1 MKLAPVRR
9 FKKLTI
15 TITMIL
21 LLLGIYCLSDNI
33 GEAATA
39 PILYVNPGSYSAAS
53 VGETVSIEVRIYLAS
68 NIVGYRLKLRYNT
81 TLLTFVSASAG
92 TLFPPPPQ
100 STKPAITNDTST
112 GTVSIQ
118 TDAGDIDNTGFI
130 DLGDL
135 VLLAKAYNSRPGAP
149 NWNPGADVNGNGW
162 VELGDLIFLAENYGK
177 INVPQSGLFGLL
189 LGITFNARY
198 GSPYG
203 QAKDTCPLEIIND
216 TLYGPPP
223 RGPPPAQLPEI
234 THSISNGTYQA
245 PYAPPLL
252 NLTLNTFNITSS
264 TTHYH
269 FEDAIIING
278 TLTGNGYPIIDS
290 LVTLEIRNPG
300 NIKIVVVRTLPTP
313 TGSVSCPLQIT
324 GLTPCDSGGSPQ
336 YNFYV
341 NNFVYFLA
349 TVKNTGSTG
358 MGALVMVNPYDS
370 SNASLGTGQSS
381 IFVPPGSSTVAF
393 LSVPLENTSTTG
405 NAIVYAS
412 VLSDYVDNGGVALSL
427 ERSAT
432 FSITSSPIGTPIYGN
447 PPPQGS
453 YQAILR
459 LHDTL
464 PLGYPSSGT
473 YTIYTTTS
481 YLGSNATQTTQI
493 QIASS
498 P

>member
-1 MKLAPVRR
+1 MKLVCMYRY
-9 FKKLTI
+9 KKLTI

-33 GEAATA
+33 GKAATA
-39 PILYVNPGSYSAAS
+39 PTLYVIPGYYAAAS
-53 VGETVSIEVRIYLAS
+53 VGETVSIGVEIYMPS
-68 NIVGYRLKLRYNT
+68 NIVGYRFKLRYNT
-81 TLLTFVSASAG
+81 TLLTFVGASAG
-92 TLFPPPPQ
+92 TFFPPPPQ
-100 STKPAITNDTST
+100 STKPVIINNTNT
-112 GTVSIQ
+112 GIISNQ
-118 TDAGDIDNTGFI
+118 TDAGDIDNSGFI

-149 NWNPGADVNGNGW
+149 NWNPDADVDGSG
-162 VELGDLIFLAENYGK
+162 VVDLGDLILLAENYGR
-177 INVPQSGLFGLL
+177 INAPQSGLFALL
-189 LGITFNARY
+189 LSITFNARY

-203 QAKDTCPLEIIND
+203 QAKDTCPLEILND

-223 RGPPPAQLPEI
+223 SGPPPTQLPEI
-234 THSISNGTYQA
+234 THTVSNGTYQA

-252 NLTLNTFNITSS
+252 NLTLNTFNTTSS
-264 TTHYH
+264 TTNYH
-269 FEDAIIING
+269 FEDKIIING
-278 TLTGNGYPIIDS
+278 TLTGNGYPITDS
-290 LVTLEIRNPG
+290 LVTLAIRNPG
-300 NIKIVVVRTLPTP
+300 NKKIVVVRTLPTS
-313 TGSVSCPLQIT
+313 TVSVSCPLQIT

-341 NNFVYFLA
+341 NNFAYFFA
-349 TVKNTGSTG
+349 TVTNTGSNG
-358 MGALVMVNPYDS
+358 MSALVMVNPYDS

-381 IFVPPGSSTVAF
+381 IFVPPEGSTAVL

-412 VLSDYVDNGGVALSL
+412 VLSDYVENGGVALSL
-427 ERSAT
+427 EGSAT
-432 FSITSSPIGTPIYGN
+432 FNITSSATGTPIYGT

-464 PLGYPSSGT
+464 PLGYSSSGT
-473 YTIYTTTS
+473 YTIYTATR
-481 YLGSNATQTTQI
+481 YMGNNATQSTQI
-493 QIASS
+493 QIVSS